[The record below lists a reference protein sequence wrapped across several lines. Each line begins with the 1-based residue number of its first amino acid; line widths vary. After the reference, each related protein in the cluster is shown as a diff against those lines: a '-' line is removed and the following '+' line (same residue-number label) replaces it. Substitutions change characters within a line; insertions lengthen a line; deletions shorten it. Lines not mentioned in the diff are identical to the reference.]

1 MKNKILSIAIAAL
14 LLTGLNTVSALAMT
28 TLGNHPFYK
37 PPLTSVAD
45 FQKMVQAQQAD
56 IKKGFEIAGIGPV
69 YASFMAQVGNADIKE
84 VQYYKG
90 QKLQWMFY
98 RRNGEGPVRVDK
110 TILWEGE
117 QPFTA
122 FEFSIDHD
130 GDRYTFAVPMLCG
143 NIALKDVGPVPMP
156 PPPPP
161 VAKPTPKPEPVA
173 EPEPEPMVVAA
184 PAFGWLL
191 DIGYLY
197 QRDPAN
203 YLFAR
208 GGIEYPFNDDLSII
222 GMLGIAPR
230 VEGEDGKT
238 AFLADVLL
246 NYQYD
251 KFFFAGGLGAW
262 LSGGD
267 SDLDTEDNDL
277 DLILE
282 LGYQFYEK
290 PEKFKLSGFV
300 EARSAVDE
308 MSDFDMYGRVGAG
321 LRFRF

>member
-1 MKNKILSIAIAAL
+1 MKNRILSIAIVAL
-14 LLTGLNTVSALAMT
+14 LFSGLTAVSALAMT
-28 TLGNHPFYK
+28 TLGNHPFHK

-45 FQKMVQAQQAD
+45 FQEMVQAQKPD

-69 YASFMAQVGNADIKE
+69 FDSFMAQVGEAEIKE
-84 VQYYKG
+84 VQYFKG

-110 TILWEGE
+110 TVLWEGE
-117 QPFTA
+117 QPFPGY
-122 FEFSIDHD
+122 EFYIDHD
-130 GDRYTFAVPMLCG
+130 GDRYTFAVPLICG
-143 NIALKDVGPVPMP
+143 NIALKDVGPVPTP

-161 VAKPTPKPEPVA
+161 VAKPAPKPEP
-173 EPEPEPMVVAA
+173 EPAPMVAAPVAA
-184 PAFGWLL
+184 PALGWLL
-191 DIGYLY
+191 DAGYLY

-208 GGIEYPFNDDLSII
+208 GGIEYPFNDNFSLI
-222 GMLGIAPR
+222 GMLGIAPKI
-230 VEGEDGKT
+230 EGEDGKT

-246 NYQYD
+246 NYQYN
-251 KFFFAGGLGAW
+251 KFFVAGGFGGW
-262 LSGGD
+262 LTGGD

-290 PEKFKLSGFV
+290 PDKFKLSGFV

>member
-1 MKNKILSIAIAAL
+1 MNNRIVSIAVMAL
-14 LLTGLNTVSALAMT
+14 VISAVTAGSALAMT

-45 FQKMVQAQQAD
+45 FQAMVQSQQAD

-69 YASFMAQVGNADIKE
+69 FDSFMAQIGDAEISKVD
-84 VQYYKG
+84 YYKG

-117 QPFTA
+117 QPFA
-122 FEFSIDHD
+122 GFEFYIDHD
-130 GDRYTFAVPMLCG
+130 GDRYTFTVPLICG
-143 NIALKDVGPVPMP
+143 NIALKEVGPVPAP
-156 PPPPP
+156 TPPPP
-161 VAKPTPKPEPVA
+161 VAKPAPKP
-173 EPEPEPMVVAA
+173 EPEPEPVPEPVVAA
-184 PAFGWLL
+184 APPFTWLL
-191 DIGYLY
+191 DLGYLY

-208 GGIEYPFNDDLSII
+208 GGIEYPFNDNLSLI
-222 GMLGIAPR
+222 GMLGVAPR
-230 VEGEDGKT
+230 IEGEDGKT

-246 NYQYD
+246 NYQHNR
-251 KFFFAGGLGAW
+251 FFVAGGFGAW
-262 LSGGD
+262 LTGGD

-321 LRFRF
+321 LRFKF